1 VCQGNDAHL
10 GCRLIRRIDNPA
22 SLTRAIRHGVPAGSC
37 YGCQPLPHYTAQ
49 SFEMTDTQIFIF
61 LVMPFLFVLTCT
73 MVFFSSRT
81 TKSEKPADPP
91 VPVIRPNAYMRKPR
105 KRATSAKQADAAE
118 D

>member
-1 VCQGNDAHL
+1 MSA
-10 GCRLIRRIDNPA
+10 
-22 SLTRAIRHGVPAGSC
+22 LT
-37 YGCQPLPHYTAQ
+37 HYTAQ
-49 SFEMTDTQIFIF
+49 SFEMTDTQIFTF

-105 KRATSAKQADAAE
+105 ERATSAKQADAAE